1 MNQQHRDHAQW
12 VIDQVSSIN
21 PYRRQELNEASE
33 FAIYNTGFLAS
44 YLTSLMRE
52 DPYIRKRF
60 IKHIAKTQES
70 KQPK

>member
-21 PYRRQELNEASE
+21 PYRRQELNEAQE

-60 IKHIAKTQES
+60 INHIAKTQES